1 MNISKCQLSICDG
14 RMVHSVYS
22 KVSGSADSRDLEFL
36 APQESLTVRQRH
48 HSAPSLFRRRRK
60 SSSSAIDAADN
71 GKGSL
76 GLVTLYEP
84 SEARVDFVFV
94 HGLHGG
100 SRKTWSLHPE
110 DQSTFWPEQWLP
122 AELGFKHVRIHSF
135 GYDSDWS
142 KTSHSTLRIRDFA
155 QALLASI
162 YNSSILKR
170 TKDVPLVLVAH
181 SMGGLVVKQAY
192 ILARN
197 DPVYHDV
204 AARIHSLYFLATPH
218 RGSNSAVYLKA
229 FLSVSLPTGAKAYA
243 KELLPDSQ
251 TVADINEDFRHVCG
265 DVQLW
270 SFFEG
275 SPTAGFMIVDKAS
288 AVMNLPGEHT
298 QYLSAD
304 HRHVCKFRDVND
316 PNYVTLRDCFK
327 TTIEEINAHYTTRQA
342 QQMKTIA
349 EFLDVS
355 HQPSRDLLSVS
366 EKLHQGTCEWIT
378 QHKDFHRWLD
388 VAECSSWGAS
398 DHGLQATHP
407 RILWLSGPPGSGK
420 SVTTSHVVRYL
431 TSFNLDCCYFFFK
444 IDTKLGIAA
453 LLLNLAYQ
461 MASFSFEIRQ
471 LFLSMISS
479 GETVNT
485 QDHTVIWNNLFQ
497 GRLFQ
502 VDFAQPC
509 YWVIDGLDEC
519 PKKSLISLIQV
530 LSRLEAR
537 IPIRVFMTSRPDSPE
552 APVEQLLN
560 AENVNRV
567 EFRTGQEDSLR
578 DIAAYVRSQPRL
590 SRILDND
597 ENDQIVSDIL
607 AKSQGNFLW
616 ASLIIGR
623 LDELYSS
630 EDVKAALRQ
639 VPSEMNGFYDRILD
653 NISTTSNSEKAK
665 CILKWVVCAPEPLSA
680 EELTEAVHLDI
691 GHTLLAATTGDIF
704 SEICGSLVTVDS
716 ANRVQLMHQTVRE
729 YLISSESNFY
739 VNYRLAHEQ
748 LGNICLSLMNG
759 RNGLRRTSRRT
770 KSAPGKSGHSLLL
783 NYSCLHFSYHLLH
796 SHSTSATTFAS
807 LAEFIDAKTLIWI
820 EHIARSQ
827 KLKPFL
833 RTIGNIKPYLA
844 RQLERSPPFSKNYQ
858 KVQSWVD
865 DLTHVIS
872 IFGQTLLDSPESI
885 YAFIPPLCPSS
896 TLVYRTFAQNCS
908 QKIVAHSHKDW
919 EERLACMN
927 FQSYSKSIA
936 VTDNHIAT
944 GHADGLIRIFSA
956 STFEEV
962 AVLKHGSPV
971 RQLAFGNVSN
981 VLASCSPKAVSLW
994 STKQDLVWNVTV
1006 PGIASDVCFNADDTK
1021 LLITIKNDVKQAM
1034 LAFSTADGTQLDPIV
1049 IPGDSSSSDSESEQL
1064 SHTTKK
1070 FCPEVACVSFSLGL
1084 AAVTWRNSHL
1094 TIFLMDSDNNLD
1106 KFCRLEKDGYQ
1117 DAARPPQI
1125 ICVELNPALESD
1137 LVAVAYQDGEI
1148 AVFEMDEWNPKQ
1160 TNSYNLHT
1168 RTMASSPDGRTLA
1181 AGDTEGGIYLFVFE
1195 TLQLLH
1201 RIDSLD
1207 ESASSIVFAS
1217 SSLRLYDVR
1226 GRSCNVWEP
1235 PVLVRKSSMD
1245 DNSSDPEEQTMPVVK
1260 CPRDHLSRSL
1270 ADTKTITVV
1279 EPAYDG
1285 RYFFCGRE
1293 DGSITIYDSRNGGV
1307 ILELKLHSVQ
1317 IRLLHFGAE
1326 SSMLLSVDISRR
1338 CILTNL
1344 KKPSSANPRW
1354 SPGACVL
1361 DHRAPASITQAL
1373 IKPGGSAFL
1382 LSHKTGEELWNGN
1395 EMLRSEIS
1403 TESSWWMC
1411 HPTDANL
1418 LLLVDGKEIRMYQ
1431 WENMQKVTDGGFL
1444 AMECSEDFVWQTVA
1458 NDWSS
1463 LTGFSVLC
1471 QALAL
1476 PNSTGSAFLTLD
1488 LDQAN
1493 LQSSSIAVSCSLRN
1507 MAAGVKSIIAVTK
1520 SAIIFLDRGGWICS
1534 LSTKGVPGAKHYTRH
1549 FFLPT
1554 FWRTR
1559 GDFLMNIV
1567 GRNTIVIAHKDDVVV
1582 VHGFL
1587 DFTQKMDF
1595 PPFPDDEDAPL
1606 VLRRRVTNL

>member
-1 MNISKCQLSICDG
+1 M
-14 RMVHSVYS
+14 VYS
-22 KVSGSADSRDLEFL
+22 GYTKISGSTDSRDSDSL
-36 APQESLTVRQRH
+36 APQEPLPLRQRH

-60 SSSSAIDAADN
+60 SSSSAVDAADN
-71 GKGSL
+71 CKGSL

-110 DQSTFWPEQWLP
+110 DPATFWPEQWLP
-122 AELGFKHVRIHSF
+122 AELGFKNVRIHSF

-155 QALLASI
+155 QALVASI

-204 AARIHSLYFLATPH
+204 ASRIHSLYFLATPH
-218 RGSNSAVYLKA
+218 RGSNSAAYLKA
-229 FLSVSLPTGAKAYA
+229 FLSVSLPTGPKAYA

-275 SPTAGFMIVDKAS
+275 SPTAGFMIVEKAS

-304 HRHVCKFRDVND
+304 HRHVCKFRDMND
-316 PNYVTLRDCFK
+316 PNYITLRDCFK
-327 TTIEEINAHYTTRQA
+327 TTIEEINAQYTTRQA
-342 QQMKTIA
+342 QLMKTIA
-349 EFLDVS
+349 DFLDVS

-366 EKLHQGTCEWIT
+366 EKLHHGTCEWIT

-388 VAECSSWGAS
+388 VADCSSWGTS
-398 DHGLQATHP
+398 EHRPYATQP

-420 SVTTSHVVRYL
+420 SVTTSHVIRYL
-431 TSFNLDCCYFFFK
+431 NSFNMDCCYFFFK
-444 IDTKLGIAA
+444 NDTKLGIAA

-471 LFLSMISS
+471 VFLSMISS

-485 QDHTVIWNNLFQ
+485 QDHTLIWNNLFQ

-502 VDFAQPC
+502 VEFAQPC

-537 IPIRVFMTSRPDSPE
+537 VPVRIFITSRPDSPD
-552 APVEQLLN
+552 APVGQLLN
-560 AENVNRV
+560 AENVERV

-590 SRILDND
+590 SRILDNE
-597 ENDQIVSDIL
+597 ENDHIVSDIL

-630 EDVKAALRQ
+630 EDIKAALRQ

-653 NISTTSNSEKAK
+653 SISTASNSEKAK
-665 CILKWVVCAPEPLSA
+665 CILKWVVCAPEPMSA

-691 GHTLLAATTGDIF
+691 GHTLLTATTGDIF

-833 RTIGNIKPYLA
+833 KTIGNVKPYLA
-844 RQLERSPPFSKNYQ
+844 RQLERSPPFSKSYQ
-858 KVQSWVD
+858 KVESWIN
-865 DLTHVIS
+865 DLTHIVS

-896 TLVYRTFAQNCS
+896 TLVNRNFAQNCS
-908 QKIVAHSHKDW
+908 QKIITDSHKDW
-919 EERLACMN
+919 EERLASMN

-944 GHADGLIRIFSA
+944 GHSDGMVRIFSA

-962 AVLKHGSPV
+962 ALLKHGSPV

-994 STKQDLVWNVTV
+994 STKQDLVWKVAV
-1006 PGIASDVCFNADDTK
+1006 PGIASSVCFNADDTK
-1021 LLITIKNDVKQAM
+1021 LLVTIKNDVKQAM
-1034 LAFSTADGTQLDPIV
+1034 LAFASADGTQLDPIT

-1064 SHTTKK
+1064 SQTTKK
-1070 FCPEVACVSFSLGL
+1070 FCPEVACVSFALGIT
-1084 AAVTWRNSHL
+1084 AVTWRSSHL
-1094 TIFLMDSDNNLD
+1094 TIFLMDSEGNLD
-1106 KFCRLEKDGYQ
+1106 RFCRLEKEGYE

-1125 ICVELNPALESD
+1125 NCVELNPALESD

-1160 TNSYNLHT
+1160 TNSYNIHT

-1181 AGDTEGGIYLFVFE
+1181 AGDNDGGIYLFVFE
-1195 TLQLLH
+1195 TLHLLH
-1201 RIDSLD
+1201 RIESLD
-1207 ESASSIVFAS
+1207 ETVSRIVFSS
-1217 SSLRLYDVR
+1217 SSLRLYDIR

-1245 DNSSDPEEQTMPVVK
+1245 DNSSDPEEQNMPVVEG
-1260 CPRDHLSRSL
+1260 PRDHFSRSL
-1270 ADTKTITVV
+1270 FNTKTITVV
-1279 EPAYDG
+1279 APAHDG
-1285 RYFFCGRE
+1285 KYFFCGRE
-1293 DGSITIYDSRNGGV
+1293 DGSTTVHESRNGDV
-1307 ILELKLHSVQ
+1307 VLELKLHSVQ
-1317 IRLLHFGAE
+1317 IRLLHFETQSG
-1326 SSMLLSVDISRR
+1326 MLLSVDISRR
-1338 CILTNL
+1338 CILTRL
-1344 KKPSSANPRW
+1344 EKPSMSNPRW
-1354 SPGACVL
+1354 SQGVQVL
-1361 DHRAPASITQAL
+1361 DHRAPALVIQAI
-1373 IKPGGSAFL
+1373 IKPGGSAFV
-1382 LSHKTGEELWNGN
+1382 LSNQTGEEVWNGA
-1395 EMLRSEIS
+1395 EIS
-1403 TESSWWMC
+1403 QSKFSTENSRWMC

-1418 LLLVDGKEIRMYQ
+1418 LLLVDGNEVRIYQ
-1431 WENMQKVTDGGFL
+1431 WEKMQEVTNGRVL
-1444 AMECSEDFVWQTVA
+1444 AMECPENFDWQTA
-1458 NDWSS
+1458 GNDWVSHS
-1463 LTGFSVLC
+1463 GFSMLC

-1476 PNSTGSAFLTLD
+1476 QKSTGTAFLMMD
-1488 LDQAN
+1488 LYQAN
-1493 LQSSSIAVSCSLRN
+1493 TQSSTVAVSCTLRN
-1507 MAAGVKSIIAVTK
+1507 MTASVKSILAVTK
-1520 SAIIFLDRGGWICS
+1520 STVIFLDRGGWICS
-1534 LSTKGVPGAKHYTRH
+1534 LSIKDISGAKHYTRH

-1559 GDFLMNIV
+1559 GEFLMEVV
-1567 GRNTIVIAHKDDVVV
+1567 GKNTIVIAHKDDAVI

-1587 DFTQKMDF
+1587 DFTHKMDF
-1595 PPFPDDEDAPL
+1595 LAFPDDDDEPL